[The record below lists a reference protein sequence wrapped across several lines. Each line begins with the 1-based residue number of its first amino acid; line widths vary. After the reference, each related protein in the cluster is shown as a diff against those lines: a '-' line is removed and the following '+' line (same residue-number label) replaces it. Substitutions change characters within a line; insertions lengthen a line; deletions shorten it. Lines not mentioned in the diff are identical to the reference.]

1 MSWNEIPL
9 LKYESEIFVQVGAW
23 KNLEELEES
32 LILHEMF
39 LLYRACTNE
48 FSKNIK
54 ALALAQGAD
63 VDFEDDWYSP
73 EDRVPDEPMRPF
85 EVMNFG
91 IPLGYQ
97 QD

>member
-1 MSWNEIPL
+1 
-9 LKYESEIFVQVGAW
+9 
-23 KNLEELEES
+23 
-32 LILHEMF
+32 MF

-54 ALALAQGAD
+54 ALALSQGAD
-63 VDFEDDWYSP
+63 VDFEEDWYSP
-73 EDRVPDEPMRPF
+73 EDRAPESAMRPF

-97 QD
+97 QE

>member
-1 MSWNEIPL
+1 M
-9 LKYESEIFVQVGAW
+9 QVGAW

-54 ALALAQGAD
+54 ALALSQGAD
-63 VDFEDDWYSP
+63 VDFDEDWYSP
-73 EDRVPDEPMRPF
+73 EDRASAEPMRPF

-97 QD
+97 AD

>member
-1 MSWNEIPL
+1 MS
-9 LKYESEIFVQVGAW
+9 
-23 KNLEELEES
+23 
-32 LILHEMF
+32 
-39 LLYRACTNE
+39 
-48 FSKNIK
+48 
-54 ALALAQGAD
+54 QGAD
-63 VDFEDDWYSP
+63 VDFDEDWYSP